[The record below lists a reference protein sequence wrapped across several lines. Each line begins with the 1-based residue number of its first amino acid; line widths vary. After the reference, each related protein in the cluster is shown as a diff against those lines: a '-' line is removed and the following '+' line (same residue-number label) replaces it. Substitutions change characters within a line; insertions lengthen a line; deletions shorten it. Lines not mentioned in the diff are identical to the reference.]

1 MNPYDFIWQAV
12 VILAFGAMGAGMYR
26 AVSAGQSDRHFP
38 AMLRRAR
45 HLYLAIPLLSA
56 LPWVNYYVA
65 SRPSLQWDMPDW
77 LQLHWAALSWCMVSA
92 ILAYFFGF
100 CSAVAWA
107 STKWGRRLPA
117 LFSVV
122 VLLVV
127 QLYAIWSSQPNLP
140 PLDNP
145 WTSSDGVILQTS
157 PYTCVPASGANIA
170 ALLGVHTTE
179 KELAA
184 LCHTTRDGTF
194 PAGALSGLRQLGL
207 VGRKVTADSRDIRTV
222 RPPAMLFVLGDTHAV
237 VYARNSGGLLEIWNP
252 SAGKAFITDDRLR
265 HIWTGHALE
274 FSRARD

>member
-1 MNPYDFIWQAV
+1 MNPKDFAWQAAV
-12 VILAFGAMGAGMYR
+12 VFAFGAMGAGMCR

-38 AMLRRAR
+38 ALLKRAR
-45 HLYLAIPLLSA
+45 HLYLCIPLLWA

-77 LQLHWAALSWCMVSA
+77 LQLHWAALSWAVVSA

-107 STKWGRRLPA
+107 SEKRGRRLPA

-122 VLLVV
+122 VLSAIQV
-127 QLYAIWSSQPNLP
+127 YAVWSSRPNLP
-140 PLDNP
+140 ALNHP

-157 PYTCVPASGANIA
+157 QFTCVPTSGANIA

-179 KELAA
+179 KELAV
-184 LCHTTRDGTF
+184 LFHTTRDGTF
-194 PAGALSGLRQLGL
+194 PAGALIGLRQLGIA
-207 VGRKVTADSRDIRTV
+207 GRKVTTDSGGIRSV
-222 RPPAMLFVLGDTHAV
+222 HPPAMLFVLGDTHAI
-237 VYARNSGGLLEIWNP
+237 VYARDSGGLLEIWDP
-252 SAGKAFITDDRLR
+252 SAGKAFVTDDRLR